1 MSSSRK
7 PPSPGARHAVAVTA
21 LLLPFLGLLAPI
33 WPGASALV
41 AQEVEDVLQ
50 ERELEYRSVRS
61 AFEAALS
68 AQAAQERR
76 FYRTLAEI
84 EAARAEG
91 DEDRQ
96 AAAFARAQAQALELQ
111 ALRRRVDE
119 TAARMAEAGRLL
131 LAGLD
136 ARLEGLVDEV
146 ETASSRNERED
157 LVAVARTL
165 NDRYRE
171 VEEELELGGSQ
182 DVMLAAVPE
191 VALDPRDGPV
201 ELRWKVEL
209 LEKRIAEAGAHLE
222 EVTAQVEEL
231 ERRRRRNRSLQDLEA
246 SIQRFDD
253 DRVPVSNPGARR
265 EGSGE
270 DAPPL
275 TLEER
280 IESLRILREE
290 IEERRTR
297 FRERLEVFRERLEQ
311 IGP

>member
-7 PPSPGARHAVAVTA
+7 SPSSGARRALPLTTLLLA
-21 LLLPFLGLLAPI
+21 LLVPV
-33 WPGASALV
+33 WPGASTLV

-84 EAARAEG
+84 ETARAEG

-96 AAAFARAQAQALELQ
+96 EAAFARAQAQALELQ

-119 TAARMAEAGRLL
+119 TAARMAEAGRVL

-136 ARLEGLVDEV
+136 DRLEGLVDEM
-146 ETASSRNERED
+146 ETASSRTERED

-191 VALDPRDGPV
+191 VTLDPRDGPV

-231 ERRRRRNRSLQDLEA
+231 ERRRRRNRSLQDFET

-265 EGSGE
+265 EGGGE

-290 IEERRTR
+290 IEERRRR
-297 FRERLEVFRERLEQ
+297 FRERLEMFRERLEQ